1 MVKAKV
7 FLLAHQFDGAPKN
20 DNFQLIEEELPEL
33 KEGGL
38 FGI

>member
-7 FLLAHQFDGAPKN
+7 FLLAHHFDGAPKN
-20 DNFQLIEEELPEL
+20 DNFQLIEELPEL